1 MRHKKCRTDRL
12 RVPPPNRLPSCHWVP
27 MEAKLLVVAGD
38 AKETEIKLKL
48 PTVIGRSRDA
58 DVTIAHPLVSRRH
71 CEIAE
76 GEDGRLHV
84 RDLGSLNGTFVGQ
97 TRVEESTLAPG
108 DLLTVGAITFRAV
121 YGDYDENDADSDS
134 IDFTPTD
141 DQPAVMV
148 DTQISHETE
157 PVPDRKLAEPDDI
170 PLTEVPDSQT
180 EPVPS
185 RPKTE
190 PAKAATDKAENE
202 ENFDLDW
209 LMDDD

>member
-1 MRHKKCRTDRL
+1 
-12 RVPPPNRLPSCHWVP
+12 

-38 AKETEIKLKL
+38 ASRTEVKLKL

-58 DVTIAHPLVSRRH
+58 DLTIAHPLVSRRH
-71 CEIAE
+71 CEIVE
-76 GEDGRLHV
+76 GEDGCLQV

-121 YGDYDENDADSDS
+121 YGDYDENDVDSDG

-141 DQPAVMV
+141 DQPEVMV
-148 DTQISHETE
+148 DTQISHGTE
-157 PVPDRKLAEPDDI
+157 PEPDRKPAVPNDT
-170 PLTEVPDSQT
+170 PLTEAPDNQT

-190 PAKAATDKAENE
+190 PSEAASDKAGDE

-209 LMDDD
+209 LLDDD

>member
-1 MRHKKCRTDRL
+1 
-12 RVPPPNRLPSCHWVP
+12 

-38 AKETEIKLKL
+38 ANQTEIKLKL

-76 GEDGRLHV
+76 GEDGRLQV

-97 TRVEESTLAPG
+97 TRVEESVLASG

-121 YGDYDENDADSDS
+121 YGAYDADGDNID
-134 IDFTPTD
+134 IDFTLTD
-141 DQPAVMV
+141 DQPTAMI
-148 DTQISHETE
+148 DTQVSRDTE
-157 PVPDRKLAEPDDI
+157 PVPNGKPAEPHDI
-170 PLTEVPDSQT
+170 PFTEVPDSLT
-180 EPVPS
+180 EPIAS

-190 PAKAATDKAENE
+190 PSKAATDEEGNE

-209 LMDDD
+209 LTDDD

>member
-1 MRHKKCRTDRL
+1 
-12 RVPPPNRLPSCHWVP
+12 

-38 AKETEIKLKL
+38 ANQPEIKLKL

-76 GEDGRLHV
+76 GEDGRLQV

-97 TRVEESTLAPG
+97 TRVEESVLAPG

-121 YGDYDENDADSDS
+121 YGENKVDSDS

-141 DQPAVMV
+141 DQPAAMV
-148 DTQISHETE
+148 DTQLSRNTE
-157 PVPDRKLAEPDDI
+157 PVPDRKPAEPDDT
-170 PLTEVPDSQT
+170 PLTEVPDNQT

-190 PAKAATDKAENE
+190 PAKAATDDEGNE

>member
-1 MRHKKCRTDRL
+1 
-12 RVPPPNRLPSCHWVP
+12 

-38 AKETEIKLKL
+38 ANQTEIELKL
-48 PTVIGRSRDA
+48 TTVIGRSRDA

-71 CEIAE
+71 CEIVK
-76 GEDGRLHV
+76 GEDGRLQV

-97 TRVEESTLAPG
+97 TRIEESVLAPG

-121 YGDYDENDADSDS
+121 YGDYDENEADRED
-134 IDFTPTD
+134 IDFAPAD
-141 DQPAVMV
+141 DQPAAMD
-148 DTQISHETE
+148 DTQVSRDTE
-157 PVPDRKLAEPDDI
+157 PAPDREPAKPDDS

-185 RPKTE
+185 PPKTE
-190 PAKAATDKAENE
+190 PAKAASDEEGDE

-209 LMDDD
+209 LTDDD